1 MMTGVNHV
9 IEMGVAD
16 PQRLG
21 IGGWSW
27 GGYMTAWAI
36 TQTNRFKC
44 AVMGAGVA
52 NLASDQG
59 QNDVPRMNDDYFDV
73 SAYDDAEPY
82 LRVSPV
88 TYVKQAR
95 TPTLILHG
103 EKDERVTVPQA
114 WEMYRGLQWAGVET
128 ELVTYP
134 REEHPIKERAHQID
148 LLERVLAWY
157 GRFLRP
163 ESS

>member
-1 MMTGVNHV
+1 
-9 IEMGVAD
+9 
-16 PQRLG
+16 
-21 IGGWSW
+21 
-27 GGYMTAWAI
+27 
-36 TQTNRFKC
+36 FKC

-59 QNDVPRMNDDYFDV
+59 QNDVPRMNDDYFDTPV
-73 SAYDDAEPY
+73 YDDAAPY

-88 TYVKQAR
+88 TYVKHAR

-103 EKDERVTVPQA
+103 DRDERVAVPQA

-134 REEHPIKERAHQID
+134 REEHPIRERAHQID

-157 GRFLRP
+157 ERFLSP
-163 ESS
+163 ASL